1 MIAAS
6 GRRRLR
12 EDPDLSIMCLP
23 CYAKRKPEA
32 DDTFS
37 LAATPDELAH
47 EKPEPNAWT
56 KRN

>member
-12 EDPDLSIMCLP
+12 EDAELSIMCLP
-23 CYAKRKPEA
+23 CYAKRKPEE

-37 LAATPDELAH
+37 LAATPEELKH
-47 EKPEPNAWT
+47 EIPEPNAWT